1 MELRA
6 YKLFLDKLLKQHN
19 CVVTQKL
26 DTVVRRYMIKATTLS
41 GPAARDKFLECVQ
54 MQVFVPSYFYFLCL
68 SFICRGLSCLSDILQ
83 RLSTPVVAMQ
93 GKTSRRWQIHRVDK
107 CREKAAV
114 RSSDGTNA
122 AAVIVG
128 SWYKP
133 GTLGWTTMPDTH
145 NLKSGTCCKGIGLA
159 SGKKGG
165 L

>member
-1 MELRA
+1 M
-6 YKLFLDKLLKQHN
+6 KLFLDKLLKQHN
-19 CVVTQKL
+19 CVVTRKL

-68 SFICRGLSCLSDILQ
+68 SFISRGLGCLSDGYILQ

-107 CREKAAV
+107 GREKAAV
-114 RSSDGTNA
+114 RSSDGTKAAA

-128 SWYKP
+128 SWHKP
-133 GTLGWTTMPDTH
+133 DTLG
-145 NLKSGTCCKGIGLA
+145 
-159 SGKKGG
+159 
-165 L
+165 